1 MPTEA
6 SAKPGQ
12 KAKSVASEVPPSG
25 GKTRKR
31 SSGKRGRVRQ
41 ATGGSTTSST
51 VKWGVGNNSQQVKA
65 IEDKIK
71 GRDGR

>member
-12 KAKSVASEVPPSG
+12 KAKSVASEVPSG